1 MREKKVYTVRE
12 VTALTGFFNTPA
24 PPLNRLC
31 AQRRCVLSSP
41 LKPIKE
47 VSQGRITCSV

>member
-24 PPLNRLC
+24 PPK
-31 AQRRCVLSSP
+31 SP
-41 LKPIKE
+41 LCPAPVRPF
-47 VSQGRITCSV
+47 VSSEAN